1 MPGQPENARPGAPL
15 PRPDRAARR
24 QVLNGVSVSSG
35 VAVGR
40 SQFINRRGNTTL
52 SRRSI
57 TAAAAEAE
65 VERFNQ
71 ALAALAAEF
80 GEARR
85 KLAGPA
91 DAPASGQAAG
101 QAYGA
106 AAVQGELLD
115 AHIMICRDPKLMAAV
130 HANIRERLLGAE
142 WACDHAVQEF
152 TATFMS
158 MDSPYLRERA
168 SDIQTVC
175 GRVIRILQGE
185 APLGG
190 PAAAAEPQAEE
201 DAPRIFFAHDL
212 TPADT
217 LALAPEHI
225 IALVME
231 MGGKTSHTGILAR
244 SLRIPCVVGCTGLE
258 GSLQDGELVIVDGIN
273 GLVLVNPTESD
284 LAEYRELQR
293 QFTAY
298 EAHTRRKS
306 EFPAETADGVRISV
320 YGNLETS
327 SETGLLK
334 AMGGEG
340 IGLYRTEFG
349 FLSRSRLPTEDELFN
364 DYRRVLSELAPRPVV
379 LRTLDAGADK
389 MIGQRRRL
397 EEDNPALGV
406 RAIRYCMRHQDIFRR
421 QLRAILRASV
431 YGNAA
436 IMFPMI
442 SGLEELRFA
451 KGVLSEARQELDNE
465 GLPYSREIRIGTMI
479 ELPSA
484 VLMASALA
492 AEVDFFSIGTN
503 DLIQY
508 SLGIDRGNKYVS
520 YLFQALHP
528 AIIQSIKLVA
538 DKAREAGIPVC
549 VCGEM
554 ASDPCALPLLLGM
567 GIDEISMTPQVI
579 PLVKNL
585 IRRSSVE
592 NCRALLRQVYNRP
605 TADSVLRIVR
615 SAAYTRYAEELPFF
629 ASMTGTNI

>member
-1 MPGQPENARPGAPL
+1 MEPNVSGCPDGALPESAATSEAAEQARL
-15 PRPDRAARR
+15 PRR

-40 SQFINRRGNTTL
+40 SQFINRRGNTTVA
-52 SRRSI
+52 RRSI
-57 TAAAAEAE
+57 PAGGVEAE
-65 VERFNQ
+65 IERFNL
-71 ALAALAAEF
+71 ALETLVAEF
-80 GEARR
+80 GESKAKIARQ
-85 KLAGPA
+85 
-91 DAPASGQAAG
+91 ASPGVRN
-101 QAYGA
+101 GA
-106 AAVQGELLD
+106 AEFQDELLD
-115 AHIMICRDPKLMAAV
+115 AYIMFCRDPKLKSSV
-130 HANIRERLLGAE
+130 HANIREYKMGAE
-142 WACDHAVQEF
+142 WSCDKTVQEF
-152 TATFMS
+152 VAVFMG

-168 SDIQTVC
+168 DDLQAVS
-175 GRVIRILQGE
+175 GRIISLLQGE
-185 APLGG
+185 SRSL
-190 PAAAAEPQAEE
+190 AEGSSAG
-201 DAPRIFFAHDL
+201 APRIFFAHDL

-225 IALVME
+225 IALVTE

-258 GSLQDGELVIVDGIN
+258 ESIQDGELVIVDGIN
-273 GLVLVNPTESD
+273 GLLLVNPTESD
-284 LAEYRELQR
+284 LAEYGELRR
-293 QFTAY
+293 QFDAY
-298 EAHTRRKS
+298 EAHTQRNS
-306 EFPAETADGVRISV
+306 EFPAETLDGVRISV
-320 YGNLETS
+320 YGNVETS
-327 SETGLLK
+327 TETELLK
-334 AMGGEG
+334 DMGGEG

-349 FLSRSRLPTEDELFN
+349 FLSRAELPTEDELFQ
-364 DYRRVLSELAPRPVV
+364 DYRRVISELAPGPVV

-389 MIGQRRRL
+389 MIGQRTRL

-442 SGLEELRFA
+442 SGVEELRFA
-451 KGVLSEARQELDNE
+451 KSVLGEAKQELDNE
-465 GLPYSREIRIGTMI
+465 GIAYNRAIRIGTMI

-528 AIIQSIKLVA
+528 AIIQSIKFVA
-538 DKAREAGIPVC
+538 DKAHEAGIPVC

-554 ASDPCALPLLLGM
+554 ASDPCAIPLLLGM
-567 GIDEISMTPQVI
+567 GIDELSMTPQVI
-579 PLVKNL
+579 PFVKNL

-592 NCRALLRQVYNRP
+592 DFRSLLGQVYNQP
-605 TADSVLRIVR
+605 TADSILRIVR
-615 SAAYTRYAEELPFF
+615 RAAYTRFADELPFF
-629 ASMTGTNI
+629 ASMTGTSI